1 MLYLSLPTLIT
12 MVMKMPVGGIKKYD
26 WKLLKSAL
34 FEFADFLS
42 VGDIITYDAILDYLS
57 SIDGNK
63 IKKMDRSYHFRKDSL
78 RNSLSLFSE
87 ILAKHPHILRGEI
100 GQLFSDNNRK
110 LIILL
115 KTDDDMSFVC
125 IECGSDTTIPR
136 PREFFDTKKTKRRSM
151 KRHVRC
157 KTCYENEIN
166 RVANMR
172 NRKYKTLDWDRDLDR
187 ITEEDY
193 DE

>member
-42 VGDIITYDAILDYLS
+42 VGDIVTNDCILNYLS
-57 SIDGNK
+57 SINGNK
-63 IKKMDRSYHFRKDSL
+63 IKKMNRSYRFRKDSL
-78 RNSLSLFSE
+78 QNSSSLFSE
-87 ILAKHPHILRGEI
+87 IFARHPHILRGVI
-100 GQLFSDNNRK
+100 GQLFSDDTRK
-110 LIILL
+110 MTIFL

-125 IECGSDTTIPR
+125 IDCGSDTTIPR

-172 NRKYKTLDWDRDLDR
+172 NRKYKTLNWGKDLDR

>member
-1 MLYLSLPTLIT
+1 LPYLSLPTLIT

-42 VGDIITYDAILDYLS
+42 VGDIVTKDVILDYLS

-63 IKKMDRSYHFRKDSL
+63 IKKMKRSLRFRKDSL
-78 RNSLSLFSE
+78 QNSASLFSE
-87 ILAKHPHILRGEI
+87 IIARHPHILRGKI
-100 GQLFSDNNRK
+100 GQTFSDNTRT
-110 LIILL
+110 LTIFL

-125 IECGSDTTIPR
+125 IDCGSDTTIPR
-136 PREFFDTKKTKRRSM
+136 PREFFDTKGPKRRSM

-172 NRKYKTLDWDRDLDR
+172 DRKYKTLDWDRDLRR

>member
-1 MLYLSLPTLIT
+1 

-42 VGDIITYDAILDYLS
+42 VGDIVTNDCIVNYLS
-57 SIDGNK
+57 SINGNK
-63 IKKMDRSYHFRKDSL
+63 IKKMNRSYRFRKDSL
-78 RNSLSLFSE
+78 QNSSSLFSE
-87 ILAKHPHILRGEI
+87 ILARHPHILRGVI
-100 GQLFSDNNRK
+100 GQLFSDDTRK
-110 LIILL
+110 MTIFL

-125 IECGSDTTIPR
+125 IDCGSDTTIPR

-172 NRKYKTLDWDRDLDR
+172 NKKYKTLDWGKDLDR